1 MNGAAATAQMN
12 RIYRRQRHIYDFT
25 RRYYLLGRDEL
36 IERLGVMPG
45 HRVLEMGCGTG
56 RNLIVAASRYP
67 ETRFYGVDVS
77 TEMLTSAREAL
88 GQAAQSS
95 RIRVE
100 HGDAAAFDP
109 RATFGIE
116 RFDRVFVAYTLSMI
130 PQWKLAID
138 KGLMLLAPGGE
149 FHVVDFGGQKA
160 WPGIA
165 RYALRRWL
173 SAFHVTPR
181 EDLENVLKMHTIDR
195 GARLIFERRLGDYV
209 QYGRLILPSA

>member
-1 MNGAAATAQMN
+1 MDVTLPADLTKQVEQELANGN
-12 RIYRRQRHIYDFT
+12 YRS
-25 RRYYLLGRDEL
+25 RDEL

-56 RNLIVAASRYP
+56 RNLIVAASHYP

-100 HGDAAAFDP
+100 HGDAATFDP
-109 RATFGIE
+109 RATFGVE

-130 PQWKLAID
+130 PQWQSAID
-138 KGLMLLAPGGE
+138 KALMLLTPGGE
-149 FHVVDFGGQKA
+149 LHIVDFGGQRA
-160 WPGIA
+160 WPGFA

-173 SAFHVTPR
+173 SAFQVSPR
-181 EDLENVLKMHTIDR
+181 EELENVLKTHAVER
-195 GARLIFERRLGDYV
+195 GARLILERRLGDYV
-209 QYGRLILPSA
+209 QYGRLILPGV